1 MENLEEKS
9 VGQIVAED
17 YRAAEVFENHKI
29 DFCCHGNRNFG
40 EVAQKK
46 NMDVQTLI
54 DEINKVTQGKAED
67 QNDFESWPL
76 DQLSDF
82 IVKTYHRHAEEQI
95 QVLRPYLEKICQV
108 HGDHHPELFEVKDI
122 FMEVSGDIAK
132 HQKKEELMLFPF
144 IKKMAHAQGNKDVL
158 KALPSK
164 AIEDRVKMLTD
175 EHDSQGE
182 AFNKMAEL
190 SHDFMIPEDACMAY
204 KVSLQGLK
212 DFQENLHKH
221 IHLEN
226 NILFPKA
233 MKLIEQL
240 TA

>member
-1 MENLEEKS
+1 MENIEEKS
-9 VGQIVAED
+9 VGQIVAD
-17 YRAAEVFENHKI
+17 
-29 DFCCHGNRNFG
+29 
-40 EVAQKK
+40 QK
-46 NMDVQTLI
+46 
-54 DEINKVTQGKAED
+54 
-67 QNDFESWPL
+67 DFESWPL
-76 DQLSDF
+76 DELSDY
-82 IVKTYHRHAEEQI
+82 IVKTFHRNAEEQI

-108 HGDHHPELFEVKDI
+108 HGDHHPELFQIRDI

-144 IKKMAHAQGNKDVL
+144 IKKIVNANGNKDAI
-158 KALPSK
+158 KGLPSK
-164 AIEDRVKMLTD
+164 AIEDRVAMLTD

-182 AFNKMAEL
+182 AFKKIAEL

-233 MKLIEQL
+233 MKLLQEL